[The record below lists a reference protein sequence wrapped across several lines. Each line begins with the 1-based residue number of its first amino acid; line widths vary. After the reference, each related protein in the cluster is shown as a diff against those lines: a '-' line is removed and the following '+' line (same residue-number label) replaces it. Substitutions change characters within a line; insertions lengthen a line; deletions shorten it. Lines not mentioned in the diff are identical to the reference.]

1 VSARSDERT
10 TIEIVGDAVQV
21 LVLLGDVRVS
31 VELPLPSGAG
41 ELAPAQ
47 FRSTILNSARRALEV
62 ARQEL
67 E

>member
-1 VSARSDERT
+1 M
-10 TIEIVGDAVQV
+10 VGTF
-21 LVLLGDVRVS
+21 LLTFVFVDVRVS